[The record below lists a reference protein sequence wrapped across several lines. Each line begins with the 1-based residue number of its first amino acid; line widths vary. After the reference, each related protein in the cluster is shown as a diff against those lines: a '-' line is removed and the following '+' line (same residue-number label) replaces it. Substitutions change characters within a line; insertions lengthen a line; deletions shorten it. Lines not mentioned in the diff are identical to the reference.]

1 MARLSKFIIVC
12 LFVVFIV
19 GCSSKSSNN
28 QPVNNNIDKGKAET
42 AIIESSTFNNASY
55 IRSYT
60 SKGQEVKETKINCV
74 DVNSGFLSPVKVG
87 NKIYTN
93 SIGGYS
99 NRSKKV
105 VEFDIRNNKYNTYDI
120 AEGIFSVAANENYI
134 YTTNSPPKG
143 SIITKY
149 DMAKKSK
156 EKTLNVQGLVQHIIL
171 NGNKLYTFADSDER
185 DGTLIISV
193 INADDLSTE
202 KLIRLKSDQ
211 SVFDSV
217 IYKDDIY
224 FSHMISSDGNS
235 PSYVVSKFNMKDY
248 TVSDIKLKEGCP
260 DHLKVYNG
268 NLYISHYNPMQN
280 TGNKLT
286 VLNLTTGEQK
296 LLSFKHNLMQ
306 IEVQDNKLYTCD
318 DKNMYVY
325 KVDSNFKEI
334 NSFKIMDDRKDYR
347 IDGFF
352 LMN

>member
-1 MARLSKFIIVC
+1 MARLTKFIIVC

-19 GCSSKSSNN
+19 GCSNKNSSN
-28 QPVNNNIDKGKAET
+28 QPVNNNVSKGKAKI

-60 SKGQEVKETKINCV
+60 LKGQKVQETKVNCV
-74 DVNSGFLSPVKVG
+74 DVNSGFLSPIKIG
-87 NKIYTN
+87 NKVYTN

-120 AEGIFSVAANENYI
+120 AEGIFSVAADENYI

-143 SIITKY
+143 SVITKY
-149 DMAKKSK
+149 NIAKKFN
-156 EKTLNVQGLVQHIIL
+156 EKTLNVPGLVQHIIL
-171 NGNKLYTFADSDER
+171 NGNKLYTFADADER

-193 INADDLSTE
+193 INADDLSIE
-202 KLIRLKSDQ
+202 KSIRLKSDQ

-235 PSYVVSKFNMKDY
+235 PSYVVSKFNMKDN

-268 NLYISHYNPMQN
+268 NLYINHYNPMQN
-280 TGNKLT
+280 TGNTLT

-296 LLSFKHNLMQ
+296 LFSFKHDLMQ
-306 IEVQDNKLYTCD
+306 IEVQDNKLYVCD
-318 DKNMYVY
+318 DKNIYVY
-325 KVDSNFKEI
+325 KLGSNFKEM
-334 NSFKIMDDRKDYR
+334 NSFKIMDNRKDYR